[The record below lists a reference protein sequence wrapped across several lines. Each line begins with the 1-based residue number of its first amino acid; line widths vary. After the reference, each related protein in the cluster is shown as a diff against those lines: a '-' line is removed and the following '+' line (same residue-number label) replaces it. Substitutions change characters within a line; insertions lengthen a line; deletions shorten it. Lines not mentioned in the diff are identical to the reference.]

1 MSRIWKRAQL
11 DSVCGFCI
19 PPRRIAY
26 GEPALYVKLDGLKDA
41 KIRCADCAGEPV
53 PDGLDEV
60 LAIKTS
66 GFTKLSKAA
75 PARTRGALKA
85 AVKEW
90 MPYKEREAG
99 EEG

>member
-11 DSVCGFCI
+11 NSVCGFCI
-19 PPRRIAY
+19 PTRRIAY

-60 LAIKTS
+60 PAIKTS
-66 GFTKLSKAA
+66 GFSHVSKAM
-75 PARTRGALKA
+75 PERKRGALKDLA
-85 AVKEW
+85 RRFA
-90 MPYKEREAG
+90 PYSDREA
-99 EEG
+99 E

>member
-26 GEPALYVKLDGLKDA
+26 GEPALYVKLDGITHT
-41 KIRCADCAGEPV
+41 KIRCADCAGEAIPE
-53 PDGLDEV
+53 GLDDV
-60 LAIKTS
+60 QQIKTS

-75 PARTRGALKA
+75 PGRTRGELKA
-85 AVKEW
+85 AVREW
-90 MPYKEREAG
+90 MPYREAG
-99 EEG
+99 SDDE